1 MTARPVIDAGPAL
14 NFLATNRQRLLIKVL
29 GKLST
34 PETVEAEVL
43 RKARVDPRFKGVE
56 LIWSK
61 MTPNWI
67 EILPDDVTE
76 DLDAVCRRLTAS
88 GLIQR
93 KTQARD
99 LGELMVVAHAVAAAE
114 RTAAAVTVVIDD
126 HAGAVMATAEAQ
138 RLERLRVQ
146 GRSVGGLRV
155 VNTVGILRRAASEGF
170 IECRGE
176 MRTIYER
183 LRECDDGLLPLDR
196 TSLLTPGLWNRP
208 TGARI

>member
-1 MTARPVIDAGPAL
+1 MNARPVIDAGPAL
-14 NFLATNRQRLLIKVL
+14 NFLATNRQRQLIKVL

-61 MTPNWI
+61 LTPNWI
-67 EILPDDVTE
+67 EIS
-76 DLDAVCRRLTAS
+76 AN
-88 GLIQR
+88 
-93 KTQARD
+93 
-99 LGELMVVAHAVAAAE
+99 AHAVAAAE
-114 RTAAAVTVVIDD
+114 RTGAAVTVVIDV

-138 RLERLRVQ
+138 RLERLRAQ

-170 IECRGE
+170 IESRGE
-176 MRTIYER
+176 MRTIDER

-196 TSLLTPGLWNRP
+196 TSLLAPGLWSRP
-208 TGARI
+208 TGTRI